1 MDGVTRYGGL
11 RQWLEIVQGWG
22 EVVRIEGAHW
32 DGEIGAL
39 SHLARRRRRGP
50 AVLFDRIVDSPAGHR
65 ILINALGS
73 ARRLALTLGL
83 GEVAGERELMERWKE
98 KWRGMKTVPP
108 RRVKDGPV
116 LENVFSGPEV
126 DVTSFPAPRWHEG
139 DGGRY
144 LGTGCVVILR
154 DPETG
159 WVNVGTYRVQLQGKN
174 RLTCFIGS
182 THHGF
187 TIRQKYLSRG
197 ERCPVAIA
205 LGPDPLLFL
214 AASAMGV
221 PPNQSEYD
229 YAGGIKGEPIPVVA
243 GELTGLPVPSEAE
256 VVMEGFFLPGEKVAE
271 GPFGEFTGYYAS
283 GSREETIVEIVG
295 VYHRSDPILL
305 GSPPIQPPNEST
317 FTNAILRSPSV
328 EQELAAAGVPDVR
341 GAWCHEVG
349 AGRMLIAVAIK
360 QRYPG
365 HAKQV
370 LTMATSCYTGLQS
383 GKIVIVVDE
392 DVDVSNLEE
401 VMWVACTRMDPER
414 DVEILKR
421 FPGSL
426 LDPSLEPGRKH
437 HNSRLLID
445 ATRPY
450 EWLEK
455 FAPTV
460 AVSDDLMKRVQNKW
474 GDLLG

>member
-1 MDGVTRYGGL
+1 
-11 RQWLEIVQGWG
+11 
-22 EVVRIEGAHW
+22 
-32 DGEIGAL
+32 
-39 SHLARRRRRGP
+39 LARRRRRGP
-50 AVLFDRIVDSPAGHR
+50 AVLFDRIVDCPPGHR

-83 GEVAGERELMERWKE
+83 GEVAGERELMQRWKE
-98 KWRGMKTVPP
+98 KWRGIETIPP
-108 RRVKDGPV
+108 RQVKNGPV
-116 LENVFSGPEV
+116 LENGFSGAEV
-126 DVTSFPAPRWHEG
+126 DLARFPAPRWHEH

-159 WVNVGTYRVQLQGKN
+159 WVNLGTYRIQCQGKN

-187 TIRQKYLSRG
+187 TIRQKYLSRR

-214 AASAMGV
+214 AASALGV
-221 PPNQSEYD
+221 PPNHCEYD
-229 YAGGIKGEPIPVVA
+229 YAGGIKGEPVPVLS
-243 GELTGLPVPSEAE
+243 GEITGLPIPSEAE
-256 VVMEGFFLPGEKVAE
+256 VVMEGFFLPEQKARE

-283 GSREETIVEIVG
+283 GSREETIVEVEG
-295 VYHRSDPILL
+295 VCHRSEPILL

-317 FTNAILRSPSV
+317 FTNAILRSASV

-349 AGRMLIAVAIK
+349 AGRMLIAVAIQ

-370 LTMATSCYTGLQS
+370 LTMATSCYTGVQS

-414 DVEILKR
+414 DVEVLRR

-426 LDPSLEPGRKH
+426 LDPSLEPEKKH

-450 EWLEK
+450 EWREK
-455 FAPTV
+455 FAATV
-460 AVSDDLMKRVQNKW
+460 GVSEDVMTRVKNKW
-474 GDLLG
+474 GALLK